1 MAGRVIASEELART
15 HLAPDLVRSG
25 NFSPGMKAGPFVFVS
40 GSAASDLSKDIRGQ
54 AQEVLE
60 YISGVLEEVDYS
72 MNDIVKVQAFIR
84 IVADYEGY
92 NEVRRRFFTLYPPA
106 STTIVADFLF
116 PGMLI
121 EIEAVAYKEEAAPV

>member
-1 MAGRVIASEELART
+1 
-15 HLAPDLVRSG
+15 
-25 NFSPGMKAGPFVFVS
+25 
-40 GSAASDLSKDIRGQ
+40 
-54 AQEVLE
+54 
-60 YISGVLEEVDYS
+60 

-84 IVADYEGY
+84 NVADYEGY

>member
-15 HLAPDLVRSG
+15 HLAPALVRSG

-40 GSAASDLSKDIRGQ
+40 GSAASDLSKDIRGK

-84 IVADYEGY
+84 NVADYEGY

-106 STTIVADFLF
+106 STTTVADFLF